1 VHLLDGVIKQLKKSY
16 CVIVSTV
23 HGIGARVYMA
33 CRSLGRAQEA
43 VDDIVNQ
50 TGVSPTQLPV
60 MQLDLA
66 SFKSIRSFA
75 LSFKQSKIC
84 FLSTMLIKKF
94 SSRNEFA

>member
-1 VHLLDGVIKQLKKSY
+1 
-16 CVIVSTV
+16 
-23 HGIGARVYMA
+23 MA
-33 CRSLGRAQEA
+33 CRSLDRAQEA

-75 LSFKQSKIC
+75 LSFKQSKIG

-94 SSRNEFA
+94 SSTNEFA